1 MMFDIEEA
9 LEQAESNAP
18 KKTSK
23 VVKKGILSKKSRS
36 KYISGPWTLRTVIL
50 DSDNTLSYYD
60 GRVLKGEVL
69 LAGTMVNHVTQD
81 VADGN
86 TFPFQISNIS
96 LVKRSQT
103 SSLLLAAGSF
113 QEADDWVTQLSK
125 AAVGSTSTGA
135 AGYVTF
141 EVWCHFTPASSCAS
155 IRYLIM
161 IISTTGGG
169 NE

>member
-1 MMFDIEEA
+1 MMYDIEEA

-18 KKTSK
+18 KRNCKI
-23 VVKKGILSKKSRS
+23 VKKGILSKKSRS

-50 DSDNTLSYYD
+50 DSDNRLSYYD
-60 GRVLKGEVL
+60 GKVLKGEVL

-81 VADGN
+81 VADGK

-103 SSLLLAAGSF
+103 TALLLAAGSF
-113 QEADDWVTQLSK
+113 QEADDWVTHLSK

-135 AGYVTF
+135 AGYITF
-141 EVWCHFTPASSCAS
+141 EVSSS
-155 IRYLIM
+155 HGSLSPLSHPLRKL
-161 IISTTGGG
+161 TTGGG
-169 NE
+169 NK